1 MNNMQQACDVLVIGS
16 GSAALSAALRAA
28 RSGLGVLIAEKT
40 GLLGGTSAMSGAGVW
55 IPANH
60 VAKAA
65 GIADSPDE
73 ALAYL
78 RAASPEGWAKDEDLL
93 WQSFAEAAP
102 RMLDFIERETPLAFA
117 LVNEPDP
124 LAEKPGGKIL
134 GRMVSP
140 SPLSRWSLGSY
151 ARRIRRSTL
160 VHLFTYQEMVDLDP
174 YHHPIKAGLRVL
186 HKLAWRYLTSSGGQ
200 GTALMTGL
208 IRGCMDAGCQFLL
221 NCRATRLTTDE
232 LGNVSGALFTLNGKE
247 IEIRARRGVVLATGG
262 FEWDAELRRKH
273 FAGPLDRLGSPSTNT
288 GDGQRM
294 AAAIGAR
301 LDRMDQANVYPC
313 LPTVYEG
320 KPHGLPMTFQAEP
333 HSIVVNRHGKR
344 FVSES
349 DFNIGEALDR
359 RDPQT
364 GEPVNLPAWI
374 IADRR
379 FLTRSLPFRWYASY
393 DKAWIVKADTLQDL
407 AARIGLP
414 AQALADT
421 VTRYN
426 GHCDKGR
433 DEDFRRG
440 ESGWEDY
447 KTHGPANRLGRID
460 TGPFLAMSLNRSILG
475 TKGGARTNARGQV
488 LREDGSIIGGLY
500 AAGLAMA
507 NPIGTRALGAGTTL
521 GPNLTWG
528 FICAETIM
536 KQNAEGSAR

>member
-1 MNNMQQACDVLVIGS
+1 MNISQQACDVLIIGS

-28 RSGLGVLIAEKT
+28 RSGLDVLIAEKT

-65 GIADSPDE
+65 GIADSRED
-73 ALAYL
+73 ALTYL
-78 RAASPEGWAKDEDLL
+78 RAASPEGWAQDEDPL
-93 WQSFAEAAP
+93 WQAFVEAAP
-102 RMLDFIERETPLAFA
+102 RMLEFIERESPLSFA

-124 LAEKPGGKIL
+124 IAEKPGGKIR

-140 SPLSRWSLGSY
+140 KPMSRRILGSFT
-151 ARRIRRSTL
+151 RKIRSSTL
-160 VHLFTYQEMVDLDP
+160 VHIFTYQEMVDLDP
-174 YHHPIKAGLRVL
+174 YHHPIRAGLRVL
-186 HKLAWRYLTSSGGQ
+186 HKLAWRWLTNSGGQ

-208 IRGCMDAGCQFLL
+208 IRGCMDAGCRFLL
-221 NCRATRLTTDE
+221 ECRALHLTTNE
-232 LGNVSGALFTLNGKE
+232 IGNVSGAVFARNGE
-247 IEIRARRGVVLATGG
+247 ELRVTAHRGVVLATGG
-262 FEWDAELRRKH
+262 FEWDPELRQKH
-273 FAGPLDRLGSPSTNT
+273 FPGPLDRLGSPSTNT

-294 AAAIGAR
+294 AAAIGAK
-301 LDRMDQANVYPC
+301 LDRMDQANVYPS
-313 LPTVYEG
+313 LPTRYEG
-320 KPHGLPMTFQAEP
+320 KPYGLPMTFQAEP
-333 HSIVVNRHGKR
+333 HSIVVNRHGRR

-359 RDPQT
+359 RDPTT
-364 GEPVNLPAWI
+364 GEPIHLPAWI
-374 IADRR
+374 VADKR
-379 FLTRSLPFRWYASY
+379 FLSRSLPFRWYAAY
-393 DKAWIVKADTLQDL
+393 DKSWIVKADTLADL
-407 AARIGLP
+407 AAKIGLP
-414 AQALADT
+414 AEAIADT
-421 VTRYN
+421 VARYN
-426 GHCDKGR
+426 DHCDKGR
-433 DEDFRRG
+433 DTDFHRG

-460 TGPFLAMSLNRSILG
+460 TGPFIAMSLNRSILG
-475 TKGGARTNARGQV
+475 TKGGARTNAKGQV

-536 KQNAEGSAR
+536 KQNAG